1 MVFIMV
7 DATLIKD
14 TITELLEANVDK
26 ETIYQTLKDIGVDS
40 ADIDKYYRDATT
52 KEKAKQTETKTPE
65 PETETETPDVSENS
79 KTEEAIHHKPKVTT
93 EDLEKATKEVIDS
106 EVMKN
111 QDIEDNIIIEK
122 DNAQILEINNTI
134 LEIKKQ
140 VSGLETQISDIKA
153 QISGLTKIMKDI
165 LEENRNILNKLK

>member
-1 MVFIMV
+1 MV

-40 ADIDKYYRDATT
+40 ADIDKYYREATT

-65 PETETETPDVSENS
+65 PETETPDVSENS

-93 EDLEKATKEVIDS
+93 EDLEKVTKEVINS

-111 QDIEDNIIIEK
+111 QEDIEDNIIIEK

>member
-1 MVFIMV
+1 MV

-40 ADIDKYYRDATT
+40 ADIDKYYREATT

-65 PETETETPDVSENS
+65 PETETPDVSENS

-93 EDLEKATKEVIDS
+93 EDLEKVTKEVIDL

-111 QDIEDNIIIEK
+111 QEDIEDNIIIEK